1 MHVIRFVQ
9 RVFLLLSL
17 KEVIDTLH
25 ISKQLQESGI
35 SPKEADAI
43 ATQMARFAESEL
55 ASKQN
60 LKETELLLK
69 KEIEEVRLTLS
80 KEIVEVKL
88 TLGKEIEEVR
98 LSLGKEIEEVRLS
111 LGKEIEEVKLLFQKE
126 LNAHLKWVIGFLVGQ
141 AAVIVTLI
149 KLL

>member
-17 KEVIDTLH
+17 KEVDTLH

-69 KEIEEVRLTLS
+69 KEIEEVRLSLS
-80 KEIVEVKL
+80 KEIVEVKLTLGKEIEEVKL

-98 LSLGKEIEEVRLS
+98 LSLGKEIEEV
-111 LGKEIEEVKLLFQKE
+111 KLLLQKE
-126 LNAHLKWVIGFLVGQ
+126 MNGHLKWVIGFLVGQ
-141 AAVIVTLI
+141 AAVIVSMI